1 MSQLEISKTALA
13 GVLIIGKQRMHDDR
27 GYLFELFRAQTYE
40 AELNARPFVQDNV
53 LRSRQG
59 VVRGLHLQHPNA
71 QGKLVTVTRGCIVDV
86 AVDVRRGSPTF
97 GKSVSVEISDKNG
110 YQLWIPRG
118 FAHGFSALSEDADV
132 IYKSDDYYDPTTQ
145 IAINCLDP
153 ALGID
158 WRVAKPIVSPRD
170 AAAPRLADVSD
181 LPAYQHEQSSGRRGH
196 ADRRSS

>member
-1 MSQLEISKTALA
+1 MRSLKSEVMSQFEISETALA
-13 GVLIIGKQRMHDDR
+13 GVLIIGTQRMHDDR

-40 AELNARPFVQDNV
+40 AELNARPFVQDNM

-71 QGKLVTVTRGCIVDV
+71 QGKLVTAIRGCIVDV

-97 GKSVSVEISDKNG
+97 AKSVAVELSDKNG
-110 YQLWIPRG
+110 RQLWIPRG
-118 FAHGFSALSEDADV
+118 FAHGFSVLSEDADV
-132 IYKSDDYYDPTTQ
+132 VYKSDDYYDARTQ

-158 WRVAKPIVSPRD
+158 WRVTKPIVSPRD
-170 AAAPRLADVSD
+170 AAAPRLADISD
-181 LPAYQHEQSSGRRGH
+181 LPTY
-196 ADRRSS
+196 